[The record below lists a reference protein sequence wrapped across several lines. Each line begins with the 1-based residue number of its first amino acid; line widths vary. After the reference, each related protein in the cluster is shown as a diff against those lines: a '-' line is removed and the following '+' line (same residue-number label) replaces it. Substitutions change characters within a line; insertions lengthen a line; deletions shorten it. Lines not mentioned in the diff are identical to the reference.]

1 MTMRGL
7 ERKQR
12 SWPWR
17 ARCLTAL
24 AVLGV
29 GCSGRCGG
37 ASGAG
42 PLSKEEARAIPGVV
56 AFLSE
61 RAGQKDVWLAT
72 PDGKETQFTKG
83 EEDEYPGPPSPDGK
97 SLLVVA
103 VREQGG
109 LQFQQLRVVPLEGG
123 GAAVPLN
130 APRARARNASWSPD
144 GAWLVAESDAKGFSD
159 VVKLQPRE
167 GVPEVPLTQV
177 KQGCFEP
184 SVSPDGTE
192 VAYVCSRE
200 GDPEIYVARADGT
213 QERRI
218 TAFHKEDRS
227 PQWSPDGKWLAFISD
242 RQGQDKLYLVRPDG
256 ANLRPVSGAAVEGEE
271 REAAW
276 SPDGQKLAYVSR
288 LPGGKSRIWV
298 APVAGGAP
306 VALTDGQQRDD
317 MPAWSPDGKYLAFV
331 SERQGDTDVYLMR
344 ADGTGQTRLTTAKGA
359 DWLPRW
365 VARRP

>member
-17 ARCLTAL
+17 ARAFAAL
-24 AVLGV
+24 AVLGA
-29 GCSGRCGG
+29 GCARQCGG

-61 RAGQKDVWLAT
+61 RAGQKDVWLVT
-72 PDGKETQFTKG
+72 PDGTETQLTSG
-83 EEDEYPGPPSPDGK
+83 VDDDYPGPPSPDGK
-97 SLLVVA
+97 YLLVIA
-103 VREQGG
+103 AAEEGG
-109 LQFQQLRVVPLEGG
+109 LHAQQLRLQPLDGGEPVPLH
-123 GAAVPLN
+123 P
-130 APRARARNASWSPD
+130 PRARSRNASWSPD
-144 GAWLVAESDAKGFSD
+144 GTWLVVESDAKGFSD
-159 VVKLQPRE
+159 LVRLQPRADS
-167 GVPEVPLTQV
+167 PEVPLTQV
-177 KQGCFEP
+177 RQGCFEP
-184 SVSPDGTE
+184 SVSPDGKE

-213 QERRI
+213 EERRI
-218 TAFHKEDRS
+218 TFFHKEDRT
-227 PQWSPDGKWLAFISD
+227 PVWSPDGKWLVFVSD
-242 RQGQDKLYLVRPDG
+242 RETRGERLFLVRPDG
-256 ANLRPVSGAAVEGEE
+256 SDLRPVSGEAFAGDE

-276 SPDGQKLAYVSR
+276 SPDGQKLVYVAR
-288 LPGGKSRIWV
+288 LPEGRSRMFV
-298 APVAGGAP
+298 VPVAGGAP
-306 VALTDGQQRDD
+306 VALTDGLHRDD

-331 SERQGDTDVYLMR
+331 SEREGDTDVYLMR

-365 VARRP
+365 VARR